1 MFEVEPSNAPR
12 SAPAR
17 SPDRPAGDP
26 WQAVEVCH
34 AEGRAPVL
42 ILCDHAGRRIP
53 ERLGDLGLAESQLGR
68 HIAYDIGAAEVTRVL
83 ARLLDAPAVLCQ
95 ISRLVIDPNRQPG
108 DPTSIPKVSDGTVIP
123 GNQAVDAEEAR
134 RRLRLSFVPYH
145 RQIAREIARL
155 RRRVGVP
162 AIVSIHSL
170 TPVMSGVY
178 RPWEIG
184 VLWNRDA
191 RLARPVL
198 DALSADKSLCV
209 GDNVPY
215 SGRFPVGYSIPF
227 HADRTGLPHVTFEI
241 RQDLIDTPEKAA
253 GWAERVADVLRAPLA
268 DSTLYRR
275 ISHQDAAPC
284 P

>member
-12 SAPAR
+12 SAAVR
-17 SPDRPAGDP
+17 SPDRPAADP

-42 ILCDHAGRRIP
+42 IVCDHAGRRIP
-53 ERLGDLGLAESQLGR
+53 ERLGDLGLPESELSR
-68 HIAYDIGAAEVTRVL
+68 HIAYDIGAADVTRVL
-83 ARLLDAPAVLCQ
+83 ARLLDAPAVLCHV
-95 ISRLVIDPNRQPG
+95 SRLVIDPNRQPG
-108 DPTSIPKVSDGTVIP
+108 DPTSIPKVSDGTMIP
-123 GNQAVDAEEAR
+123 GNRAVDADEAR
-134 RRLRLSFVPYH
+134 RRLRLSFIPYH
-145 RQIAREIARL
+145 RQIARQIARL

-162 AIVSIHSL
+162 AIVSVHSL

-178 RPWEIG
+178 RPWEIA

-198 DALSADKSLCV
+198 DALSAQKDLCV

-227 HADRTGLPHVTFEI
+227 HADRPGLPHVSFEI

-275 ISHQDAAPC
+275 IAQEDAVPC